1 MTLFRDIPLQEGVK
15 ICLTPIRD
23 YKTIAKKLIKTGFV
37 IFGIIMVCAGF
48 YNTMIRV
55 HQNHILIRDEVFV
68 AERYTYPSITFC
80 YKYKYG
86 GKDVVQNY
94 LPSLY
99 DKLKASGMVVSF
111 YFDKWI
117 LIDYKDQLFCTTYF
131 LKSTE
136 SYRMYNEGY

>member
-1 MTLFRDIPLQEGVK
+1 MTSFRDMSLQAGVK
-15 ICLTPIRD
+15 IYLTPIKD
-23 YKTIAKKLIKTGFV
+23 YKTIAKKFIKTGFV

-99 DKLKASGMVVSF
+99 DKLKMSGMTVLF
-111 YFDKWI
+111 GFDRWT
-117 LIDYKDQLFCTTYF
+117 LI
-131 LKSTE
+131 
-136 SYRMYNEGY
+136 N

>member
-1 MTLFRDIPLQEGVK
+1 MPLQNGVK
-15 ICLTPIRD
+15 ICLTPIQD
-23 YKTIAKKLIKTGFV
+23 YKTIAKKFIKTGFV

-68 AERYTYPSITFC
+68 EERYTYPSITFC

-99 DKLKASGMVVSF
+99 DKLKASGMAVSF
-111 YFDKWI
+111 YFNRWV
-117 LIDYKDQLFCTTYF
+117 LINQYKDQ
-131 LKSTE
+131 SH
-136 SYRMYNEGY
+136 